1 LAIEYN
7 YRVPDPTAG
16 VGKMFEE
23 LIAHGKDIILRLE
36 GEEHL
41 TPSQADQRPA
51 HERVPIVEAQKW
63 QERLEERI
71 RSSFGL
77 DTFERYES
85 IWDMHRAERD
95 QSTSRTEASRF
106 ITTFKR
112 IVRLMEELDQRAKI

>member
-1 LAIEYN
+1 
-7 YRVPDPTAG
+7 
-16 VGKMFEE
+16 MFEE
-23 LIAHGKDIILRLE
+23 LIAHGKDMILRLE

-71 RSSFGL
+71 RSSFGP
-77 DTFERYES
+77 DTFERYEN

-95 QSTSRTEASRF
+95 SLTSRTEASRF
-106 ITTFKR
+106 MTTFKR
-112 IVRLMEELDQRAKI
+112 IVRLMEELDQRAKT